1 MMAAI
6 GVLLAC
12 VGLVVL
18 GLVLGAFAA
27 CIQSSTI
34 SRMEEAMG
42 RGDARLRRSDDD
54 AEASC

>member
-1 MMAAI
+1 MMAVI

-27 CIQSSTI
+27 CMQSSTI
-34 SRMEEAMG
+34 SRIEEAMG
-42 RGDARLRRSDDD
+42 RGDYDQEQERGRRQ
-54 AEASC
+54 A